1 MDTAQINTS
10 DKMLWSQARDHV
22 QNLVIKE
29 IVALENKAK
38 WHEEEHEEE
47 DFSRIQKLQKYIVV
61 MQKHYVMHYLF
72 WREEYKMML
81 DDMPTLTTLLRKII
95 QDEIIQR

>member
-10 DKMLWSQARDHV
+10 DKMLWSQAHDHV

-29 IVALENKAK
+29 IVSLENEPNGMKSSMK
-38 WHEEEHEEE
+38 KKI
-47 DFSRIQKLQKYIVV
+47 FLIQKLQRYIVV

-72 WREEYKMML
+72 WREEYKL
-81 DDMPTLTTLLRKII
+81 C
-95 QDEIIQR
+95 